1 MMDMGVKR
9 VGDIVG
15 GLVQYRFVAR
25 RTAPDPPLPA
35 DPIATNCVGDE
46 VGEVNM

>member
-1 MMDMGVKR
+1 MMDKGVKR

-15 GLVQYRFVAR
+15 GLLQYRFRAK
-25 RTAPDPPLPA
+25 RTTPEPPLPA
-35 DPIATNCVGDE
+35 VPTACV